1 MSNIKKR
8 LFIGSSSEE
17 LKLAEDAKSILVK
30 DFDVTI
36 WNENVW
42 DKSIFKINQNFLSN
56 LLKATLQFDFG
67 ILIGTGDDRVIFRGN
82 EVLQPRDN
90 VLFELGLFTGRLG
103 TSKCAFLID
112 KDIKLLSDFGGLSVA
127 QFGRGDA
134 SSFENAVNQIRELF
148 LSSYDDE
155 LNFFPSSTLA
165 SVYLENLI
173 VPICRYL
180 IENAGFSVNEHHYRK
195 YQIKVIIPD
204 RINEDVNLQ
213 FEKLKSSIQ
222 IQNVTFKYAGRPRN
236 ISIDTQI
243 KDGILEFIDFPT
255 IISGINH
262 AISNLLPNDFN
273 KLSPDYNSILERELR
288 RFITTLKK
296 LLIKH
301 GFDEMVYVKRES
313 EILKSSL

>member
-1 MSNIKKR
+1 MIKKR

-17 LKLAEDAKSILVK
+17 LKLAEKAKAILSA

-36 WNENVW
+36 WNEKVW
-42 DKSIFKINQNFLSN
+42 DTSVFKINQNFLSD

-67 ILIGTGDDRVIFRGN
+67 ILLGTNDDKVEFRGQLM
-82 EVLQPRDN
+82 LQPRDN

-103 TSKCAFLID
+103 TSKCAFLVD
-112 KDIKLLSDFGGLSVA
+112 KEIKLLSDFGGLSLAV
-127 QFGRGDA
+127 FENGNDN
-134 SSFENAVNQIRELF
+134 SFENAVKQVKDLF
-148 LSSYDDE
+148 LSSSDDE
-155 LNFFPSSTLA
+155 INFFPSATLA

-180 IENAGFSVNEHHYRK
+180 IDNNGYELDGIK
-195 YQIKVIIPD
+195 YKKCKLNIIVPD
-204 RINEDVNLQ
+204 KINNDVNLQ
-213 FEKLKSSIQ
+213 FERLKSSIETK
-222 IQNVTFKYAGRPRN
+222 NVSFKYAGRPRN

-243 KDGILEFIDFPT
+243 KDETIVFIDFPT
-255 IISGINH
+255 IITGINY

-273 KLSPDYNSILERELR
+273 KLSPDYDSILERELR

-301 GFDEMVYVKRES
+301 GFDEMVVVKRETD
-313 EILKSSL
+313 L

>member
-1 MSNIKKR
+1 MIKKR

-17 LKLAEDAKSILVK
+17 LKLAEKAKLILSA

-36 WNENVW
+36 WNEKVW
-42 DKSIFKINQNFLSN
+42 DTSVFKINQNFLSD

-67 ILIGTGDDRVIFRGN
+67 ILLGTNDDKVKFRGK
-82 EVLQPRDN
+82 VMLQPRDN

-103 TSKCAFLID
+103 TSKCAFIVD
-112 KDIKLLSDFGGLSVA
+112 KKIKLPSDFGGLSLA
-127 QFGRGDA
+127 TFEK
-134 SSFENAVNQIRELF
+134 SSIESFENAIKQVRDLF
-148 LSSYDDE
+148 KSSSE
-155 LNFFPSSTLA
+155 EEINFFPSATLA

-173 VPICRYL
+173 VPTCRYL
-180 IENAGFSVNEHHYRK
+180 IENCGYELDGIK
-195 YQIKVIIPD
+195 YKKCKLHIIVPD

-213 FEKLKSSIQ
+213 FEKLKSSIVTK
-222 IQNVTFKYAGRPRN
+222 NVSFKYAGRPRN

-243 KDGILEFIDFPT
+243 NDETLVFIDFPT
-255 IISGINH
+255 IITGINY

-273 KLSPDYNSILERELR
+273 RLSPDYDSILERELR

-301 GFDEMVYVKRES
+301 GFDEMVLVKRETD
-313 EILKSSL
+313 I